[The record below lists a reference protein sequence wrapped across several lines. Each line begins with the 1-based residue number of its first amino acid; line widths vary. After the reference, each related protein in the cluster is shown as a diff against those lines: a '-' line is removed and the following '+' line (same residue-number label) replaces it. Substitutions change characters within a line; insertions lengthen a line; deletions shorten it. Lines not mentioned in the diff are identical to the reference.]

1 MYVGDCASTYRNNM
15 FRDYEK
21 HPYGTFE
28 GNGQS
33 QQQRKSYYTMVQEK
47 LQRAKEMARP
57 KKSSCPFCREEKK
70 RPLNVYMRKRSQ
82 EKNTSKIC
90 EEDDEED
97 ESKCCSGSHDQASSP
112 NK

>member
-1 MYVGDCASTYRNNM
+1 MI
-15 FRDYEK
+15 
-21 HPYGTFE
+21 P
-28 GNGQS
+28 
-33 QQQRKSYYTMVQEK
+33 EK

-57 KKSSCPFCREEKK
+57 KKSSCPFCKEEKK
-70 RPLNVYMRKRSQ
+70 RPLNAYMRKRSQ
-82 EKNTSKIC
+82 EKNTAKIC